1 MGDQAMLDLTR
12 RLIAIQTENPPGA
25 HYDECAQVLRDELEK
40 LRFEDF
46 SHGPNEF
53 VGIATSASA
62 R

>member
-1 MGDQAMLDLTR
+1 MLDLTR